1 VIGITLQQVLF
12 GTTNWPTPIA
22 RSYAAVTSQ
31 VAERSV
37 ANIGDRLRPAH
48 GPSGKGS
55 TKATAEPSAGYAIW
69 SLMEPK
75 PTWPDSKETSFLTH
89 LGHRQPS
96 RVAVAKPVLTPIK
109 ALI

>member
-1 VIGITLQQVLF
+1 
-12 GTTNWPTPIA
+12 
-22 RSYAAVTSQ
+22 
-31 VAERSV
+31 
-37 ANIGDRLRPAH
+37 
-48 GPSGKGS
+48 
-55 TKATAEPSAGYAIW
+55 
-69 SLMEPK
+69 MEPK